1 MLWYLVLFM
10 VILKSDRELFY
21 LVRKVKS
28 LMAAGDAT
36 ILFLHTKGNQRWS
49 RSSVKCTN
57 FMEINIPLCGA
68 IIKTN
73 NL

>member
-10 VILKSDRELFY
+10 VISKSDRELFY

-28 LMAAGDAT
+28 RMAAGNAT

-49 RSSVKCTN
+49 RSSVGCTN

-68 IIKTN
+68 TLKID